1 MLLFKGTC
9 KSILCLVFLLAVS
22 AFLFLLLLS
31 ISDKNTVSGFRRLVF
46 FASSGGWAQIKR
58 SSLAMCLKT
67 AIPTSYCS
75 AAGKLPGSPEEKN
88 PQDHVAFVLGLLVI
102 SKHLGT
108 PLWISPSNFSPLRIS
123 CLATVMWFLEK
134 IRVSH
139 ENGNLPSSSF
149 LGLPQGQNLPEKAR
163 LRAAAFPNVITPDR
177 IPEFCIPPRLTS
189 SGSIKGSGFHQD
201 HSLVDAALTSDYSPS
216 SFPHLIQ
223 VESVEE
229 EIAALEEESTNADP
243 QSQAALSLPHF
254 PRAPTSYGFCTLL
267 ESPHTR
273 RKESIFHGDP
283 HGALPSLRLSRSRA
297 NTFSG
302 KASMSNPIAVSFA
315 SVRLPPKH
323 LSLHRQGACDSD
335 TASSSDSSPFSS
347 PLLSRSPP
355 RLCSLIKAQS
365 QEGLLCKAQ
374 KDKSKY
380 SMPRNNSLS
389 TEESSSTDNSP
400 SAIRRASEGLLGMRS
415 FSTSCSPM
423 FPVDLACSRER
434 LVGESIVV
442 MDKGGVLRLSAEYCS
457 ENERLRIRLISAEGL
472 YDDSVEPKNINCCIS
487 FSLVPRKTQKQRST
501 VIKRSRNPIFNED
514 FFFDSIAE
522 EELYSLSVRMK
533 ATNKGCSMKR
543 DYTLG
548 ERELSLM
555 SMLSV

>member
-1 MLLFKGTC
+1 
-9 KSILCLVFLLAVS
+9 
-22 AFLFLLLLS
+22 
-31 ISDKNTVSGFRRLVF
+31 
-46 FASSGGWAQIKR
+46 
-58 SSLAMCLKT
+58 
-67 AIPTSYCS
+67 
-75 AAGKLPGSPEEKN
+75 
-88 PQDHVAFVLGLLVI
+88 
-102 SKHLGT
+102 
-108 PLWISPSNFSPLRIS
+108 
-123 CLATVMWFLEK
+123 MWFLEK
-134 IRVSH
+134 IRASH

-163 LRAAAFPNVITPDR
+163 LGAAAFPNVITPDR
-177 IPEFCIPPRLTS
+177 IPEFCIPPRLTG
-189 SGSIKGSGFHQD
+189 SGSIKGSVFHQD
-201 HSLVDAALTSDYSPS
+201 HSSVDAALTYYSPS

-283 HGALPSLRLSRSRA
+283 RGALPSLKLSRSRA

-302 KASMSNPIAVSFA
+302 KGTVSNPIAISFA

-323 LSLHRQGACDSD
+323 LSLHRQGTCESD

-347 PLLSRSPP
+347 PLLNRSPP
-355 RLCSLIKAQS
+355 RPCSLIKAQS
-365 QEGLLCKAQ
+365 QEGLLCKAL
-374 KDKSKY
+374 KDKSK
-380 SMPRNNSLS
+380 SGVPRNNSLS

-415 FSTSCSPM
+415 FSTSCSL
-423 FPVDLACSRER
+423 FPVDLTRSRER
-434 LVGESIVV
+434 LVGESTVV
-442 MDKGGVLRLSAEYCS
+442 MDKGGILRLMAEYCS
-457 ENERLRIRLISAEGL
+457 ENERLRIRLISAESL

-487 FSLVPRKTQKQRST
+487 FSLVPGKTQKQKST

-514 FFFDSIAE
+514 FFFDGIAE
-522 EELYSLSVRMK
+522 EELCSLSVRMK
-533 ATNKGCSMKR
+533 ATNKGSSMKR

>member
-1 MLLFKGTC
+1 
-9 KSILCLVFLLAVS
+9 
-22 AFLFLLLLS
+22 
-31 ISDKNTVSGFRRLVF
+31 
-46 FASSGGWAQIKR
+46 
-58 SSLAMCLKT
+58 
-67 AIPTSYCS
+67 
-75 AAGKLPGSPEEKN
+75 
-88 PQDHVAFVLGLLVI
+88 
-102 SKHLGT
+102 
-108 PLWISPSNFSPLRIS
+108 
-123 CLATVMWFLEK
+123 MWFLEK
-134 IRVSH
+134 IRASH

-149 LGLPQGQNLPEKAR
+149 LGLPSGQNLPEKAR
-163 LRAAAFPNVITPDR
+163 LGAAAFPNVLTPDR
-177 IPEFCIPPRLTS
+177 IPEFCIPPRLTNC
-189 SGSIKGSGFHQD
+189 GPIKGTASRQY
-201 HSLVDAALTSDYSPS
+201 HSSEDADLHSSACSPRCS
-216 SFPHLIQ
+216 LPHLIQ
-223 VESVEE
+223 VESAE
-229 EIAALEEESTNADP
+229 EIPALEEESTNSDP

-283 HGALPSLRLSRSRA
+283 RGALPSLMLSRSRA

-302 KASMSNPIAVSFA
+302 KGSMSNPIAISFA

-355 RLCSLIKAQS
+355 RSCSLIKTQS
-365 QEGLLCKAQ
+365 QEGLLCRALKARN
-374 KDKSKY
+374 KS
-380 SMPRNNSLS
+380 SMARNNSLS

-400 SAIRRASEGLLGMRS
+400 SAIRRASEGLLATRS
-415 FSTSCSPM
+415 FSMSCSI
-423 FPVDLACSRER
+423 FPLELTRSRER
-434 LVGESIVV
+434 LVGESAVV
-442 MDKGGVLRLSAEYCS
+442 MDKGGMLRLSAEYCS

-472 YDDSVEPKNINCCIS
+472 YDDSVESKNINCCIT
-487 FSLVPRKTQKQRST
+487 FSLVPGKTQKQRST

-514 FFFDSIAE
+514 FFFDGIAE

-533 ATNKGCSMKR
+533 AVNKGCSMKR

>member
-1 MLLFKGTC
+1 
-9 KSILCLVFLLAVS
+9 
-22 AFLFLLLLS
+22 
-31 ISDKNTVSGFRRLVF
+31 
-46 FASSGGWAQIKR
+46 
-58 SSLAMCLKT
+58 
-67 AIPTSYCS
+67 
-75 AAGKLPGSPEEKN
+75 
-88 PQDHVAFVLGLLVI
+88 
-102 SKHLGT
+102 
-108 PLWISPSNFSPLRIS
+108 
-123 CLATVMWFLEK
+123 MWFLEK
-134 IRVSH
+134 IRASR

-149 LGLPQGQNLPEKAR
+149 LGLPQGPNLSEKAR
-163 LRAAAFPNVITPDR
+163 LKAAAFPNVITPDR
-177 IPEFCIPPRLTS
+177 IPEFCIPPRLAS
-189 SGSIKGSGFHQD
+189 SGSIKGSAFHQD
-201 HSLVDAALTSDYSPS
+201 HSSVDGAPTTDYSPS
-216 SFPHLIQ
+216 SLPHLIQ

-254 PRAPTSYGFCTLL
+254 PRAATSYGFCTLL

-283 HGALPSLRLSRSRA
+283 RGALPSLKLSRSRA

-302 KASMSNPIAVSFA
+302 KASVSNPVAVGFA
-315 SVRLPPKH
+315 SVRLPARH

-355 RLCSLIKAQS
+355 RPCSLTKAQS
-365 QEGLLCKAQ
+365 QEGLLSRAL
-374 KDKSKY
+374 KDKSRY
-380 SMPRNNSLS
+380 SVPRNNSLS

-415 FSTSCSPM
+415 FGSSCSAM
-423 FPVDLACSRER
+423 FPAEPSCGRER
-434 LVGESIVV
+434 LLGESTVPV
-442 MDKGGVLRLSAEYCS
+442 GKGGVLRLSAEYCS
-457 ENERLRIRLISAEGL
+457 ENRRLRLRLISAEGL

-487 FSLVPRKTQKQRST
+487 FSLVPGKTQKQRST

-514 FFFDSIAE
+514 FFFDGIAE

-548 ERELSLM
+548 ERELSLV

>member
-1 MLLFKGTC
+1 MSLTPWELDMFGQYLWNMFAVVVSPFCEAESGLIGLYKKTPQKIERCLEKLAIDARNFGE
-9 KSILCLVFLLAVS
+9 IPACLVRGSVYVTLM
-22 AFLFLLLLS
+22 
-31 ISDKNTVSGFRRLVF
+31 D
-46 FASSGGWAQIKR
+46 FAR
-58 SSLAMCLKT
+58 
-67 AIPTSYCS
+67 TSC
-75 AAGKLPGSPEEKN
+75 P
-88 PQDHVAFVLGLLVI
+88 
-102 SKHLGT
+102 
-108 PLWISPSNFSPLRIS
+108 
-123 CLATVMWFLEK
+123 ATVMWFLEK
-134 IRVSH
+134 ISVSH

-189 SGSIKGSGFHQD
+189 SGSVKSSGFHQN
-201 HSLVDAALTSDYSPS
+201 HSSVDAALTSDCR

-283 HGALPSLRLSRSRA
+283 RAALPSLKLSRSRA

-302 KASMSNPIAVSFA
+302 KGSMSNPIAIGSA

-355 RLCSLIKAQS
+355 RPCSLIKAQS
-365 QEGLLCKAQ
+365 QEGLLCRAL

-380 SMPRNNSLS
+380 RMPRNNSLS

-400 SAIRRASEGLLGMRS
+400 SAIRRASEGLLGIQS
-415 FSTSCSPM
+415 FSTSCSPS
-423 FPVDLACSRER
+423 FPVDLPCSRER
-434 LVGESIVV
+434 LMGESTVL

-472 YDDSVEPKNINCCIS
+472 YDDSVEPKNINCRIS
-487 FSLVPRKTQKQRST
+487 FSLVPGKTQKQRST

-514 FFFDSIAE
+514 FFFDGIAE
-522 EELYSLSVRMK
+522 EELCSLSVRMK

-543 DYTLG
+543 DSTLG
-548 ERELSLM
+548 ERELSLL

>member
-1 MLLFKGTC
+1 
-9 KSILCLVFLLAVS
+9 
-22 AFLFLLLLS
+22 
-31 ISDKNTVSGFRRLVF
+31 
-46 FASSGGWAQIKR
+46 
-58 SSLAMCLKT
+58 
-67 AIPTSYCS
+67 
-75 AAGKLPGSPEEKN
+75 
-88 PQDHVAFVLGLLVI
+88 
-102 SKHLGT
+102 
-108 PLWISPSNFSPLRIS
+108 
-123 CLATVMWFLEK
+123 MWFLEK

-163 LRAAAFPNVITPDR
+163 VRAAAFSNVITPDR
-177 IPEFCIPPRLTS
+177 IPEFCIPPR
-189 SGSIKGSGFHQD
+189 
-201 HSLVDAALTSDYSPS
+201 

-283 HGALPSLRLSRSRA
+283 RAALPSLKLSRSRA

-302 KASMSNPIAVSFA
+302 KGSMSNPIAISSA
-315 SVRLPPKH
+315 SARLP
-323 LSLHRQGACDSD
+323 
-335 TASSSDSSPFSS
+335 S

-355 RLCSLIKAQS
+355 RPCSLIKAQS
-365 QEGLLCKAQ
+365 QEGLLCRAL

-380 SMPRNNSLS
+380 RMPRNNSLS

-400 SAIRRASEGLLGMRS
+400 SAIRRASEGLLGIQS
-415 FSTSCSPM
+415 FSTSCSPS
-423 FPVDLACSRER
+423 FPVEPTCSRER
-434 LVGESIVV
+434 LMGESTVV

-472 YDDSVEPKNINCCIS
+472 YDDSVEPKNINCRIS
-487 FSLVPRKTQKQRST
+487 FSLVPGKTQKQRST

-514 FFFDSIAE
+514 FFFDGIAE
-522 EELYSLSVRMK
+522 EELCSLSVRMK

-548 ERELSLM
+548 ERELSLL

>member
-1 MLLFKGTC
+1 
-9 KSILCLVFLLAVS
+9 
-22 AFLFLLLLS
+22 
-31 ISDKNTVSGFRRLVF
+31 
-46 FASSGGWAQIKR
+46 
-58 SSLAMCLKT
+58 
-67 AIPTSYCS
+67 
-75 AAGKLPGSPEEKN
+75 
-88 PQDHVAFVLGLLVI
+88 
-102 SKHLGT
+102 
-108 PLWISPSNFSPLRIS
+108 
-123 CLATVMWFLEK
+123 MWFLEK
-134 IRVSH
+134 IRASH

-149 LGLPQGQNLPEKAR
+149 LGLPPSQNLPDKAR
-163 LRAAAFPNVITPDR
+163 LGTATFPNVLTPDR

-189 SGSIKGSGFHQD
+189 CNPVKGPGSHQD
-201 HSLVDAALTSDYSPS
+201 HSPEDADHNSSDYSPYS
-216 SFPHLIQ
+216 SLPHHIQ
-223 VESVEE
+223 VESAE
-229 EIAALEEESTNADP
+229 EIPALEEESTNSDP

-273 RKESIFHGDP
+273 RKESIFHADP
-283 HGALPSLRLSRSRA
+283 YGALPSLILSRSRA

-302 KASMSNPIAVSFA
+302 KGSTSNPIAISFT

-323 LSLHRQGACDSD
+323 PSLHRQGACDSD

-355 RLCSLIKAQS
+355 RSCSLIKTQS
-365 QEGLLCKAQ
+365 QEGFLCRALKA
-374 KDKSKY
+374 KNKS
-380 SMPRNNSLS
+380 SMARNNSLS

-400 SAIRRASEGLLGMRS
+400 SVIRRASEGLLAMQS
-415 FSTSCSPM
+415 FSTSSPI
-423 FPVDLACSRER
+423 FPLDLSCSRER
-434 LVGESIVV
+434 LVGESTVV
-442 MDKGGVLRLSAEYCS
+442 MDKGGMLRLSAEYCS

-472 YDDSVEPKNINCCIS
+472 YDDSVEPKNINCCIT
-487 FSLVPRKTQKQRST
+487 FSLVPGKTQKQRST

-514 FFFDSIAE
+514 FFFDGIAE

-533 ATNKGCSMKR
+533 AMNKGWSIKR